1 MENRKDNPQNQ
12 PSYQSSI
19 KKWGKDL
26 MAALVSILRIDIFFP
41 QFSIKKNEKEIAQSQ
56 RAFPIIGFLIGLLA
70 AFVLWLF
77 SRFGF
82 SPAVAALFTVAVIT
96 IITRAKNESH
106 LVSFFD
112 GIFLEREPANKISLM
127 KEKKIGL
134 IGIMILILVLGLKV
148 STLASFDELKGA
160 VLALLASTTGSWTI
174 FPTIRYYLK
183 PSSLHPSKSIK
194 PSEEIFYSSVLL
206 ASALLLLMLGP
217 VAGVFTIAIACATI
231 YVICYILN
239 TNLKGYTNEGLGAGQ
254 QVYEVILLLAAASSM

>member
-19 KKWGKDL
+19 KKWRKDL
-26 MAALVSILRIDIFFP
+26 MTALVSILRIDIFFP
-41 QFSIKKNEKEIAQSQ
+41 QFSIKNNEKEIAQSQ

-77 SRFGF
+77 SNFGF
-82 SPAVAALFTVAVIT
+82 SPAVSALFTVAVIT

-112 GIFLEREPANKISLM
+112 GIFLEKEPGNKISLM

-134 IGIMILILVLGLKV
+134 IGIMILILILGLKV

-174 FPTIRYYLK
+174 FPTIRFFS
-183 PSSLHPSKSIK
+183 P
-194 PSEEIFYSSVLL
+194 
-206 ASALLLLMLGP
+206 
-217 VAGVFTIAIACATI
+217 
-231 YVICYILN
+231 
-239 TNLKGYTNEGLGAGQ
+239 
-254 QVYEVILLLAAASSM
+254 